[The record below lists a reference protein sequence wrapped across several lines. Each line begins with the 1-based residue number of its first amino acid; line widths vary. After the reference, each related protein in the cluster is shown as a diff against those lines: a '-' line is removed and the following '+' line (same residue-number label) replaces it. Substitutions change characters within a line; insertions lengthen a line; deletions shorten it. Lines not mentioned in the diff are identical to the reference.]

1 MKKHYFDGKQYIAL
15 GEFDHLR
22 RNLVRDIYDQYE
34 KDENGQIHLSEIDMG
49 RIDAYTHIMSAIMEE
64 EIHAADSPQDIKK
77 RHEQLR
83 AEWMEDKFLICAK
96 DSNNGETVYFRKMC
110 GEDGDTPT
118 FTTQKRKAMEY
129 DNYYHATSFLAYLKD
144 RLDYECGLADLRVMP
159 LYLAY
164 MTDEEAKKLLDAIFR
179 DENDDGSG
187 CGQAFSP
194 D

>member
-64 EIHAADSPQDIKK
+64 D
-77 RHEQLR
+77 
-83 AEWMEDKFLICAK
+83 CAK